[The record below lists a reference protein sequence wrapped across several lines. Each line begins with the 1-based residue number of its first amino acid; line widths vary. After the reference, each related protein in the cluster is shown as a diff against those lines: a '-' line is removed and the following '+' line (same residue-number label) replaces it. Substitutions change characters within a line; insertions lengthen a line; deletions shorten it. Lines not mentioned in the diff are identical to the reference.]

1 MGQVGYQVGSPRG
14 TRMDLVAKALVLR
27 ALVVGVMAGALFLA
41 GCGGGGKSSSATGA
55 TAGSSSNTLK
65 RAEVTVLRT
74 AAQAPPMSML
84 ARAASLL
91 GWPQVAEA
99 AACTVTGGGVAGVSA
114 GGDKFI
120 LINPTLNADNS
131 LDITVSCGADA
142 SGTLHLTGLTPGAA
156 IQVKVEARP
165 GRLRVRSRVD
175 DVNSEVSVSGPS
187 EPSVSRSGPNSG
199 KG

>member
-1 MGQVGYQVGSPRG
+1 
-14 TRMDLVAKALVLR
+14 MDLVAKALVLR

-74 AAQAPPMSML
+74 AAQAPAMSML

-99 AACTVTGGGVAGVSA
+99 AACTVTGGGVTGVSA

-120 LINPTLNADNS
+120 LTNPTLNADNS

-187 EPSVSRSGPNSG
+187 EPSEPSVSRSGPNSG

>member
-1 MGQVGYQVGSPRG
+1 
-14 TRMDLVAKALVLR
+14 MDLVAKALVLR

-74 AAQAPPMSML
+74 AAQAPAMSML

-99 AACTVTGGGVAGVSA
+99 AACTVTGGGVTGVSA

-120 LINPTLNADNS
+120 LTNPTLNADNS